1 MIIKKYKALTEK
13 DAILL
18 AKDDL
23 GPDAIVM
30 NVKKIK
36 PGGIMRL
43 FRKPS
48 VELTAAIDDDVSEQ
62 AATVQKRREP
72 EKTGEQVIDLKQER
86 KSENP
91 EEPEEHFLFG
101 KAFGDTKEEY
111 SEEAQN
117 AIEEKINSIAKL
129 LEQQMQTQ
137 KTSEIN
143 SIKETA
149 DQAIASG

>member
-13 DAILL
+13 EAILL
-18 AKDDL
+18 AKEDL

-36 PGGIMRL
+36 PGGIMR
-43 FRKPS
+43 FFKKTR
-48 VELTAAIDDDVSEQ
+48 VELTAAIDDDMEEQ
-62 AATVQKRREP
+62 AATTAPVNSSVKSD
-72 EKTGEQVIDLKQER
+72 EQTIDLKQER
-86 KSENP
+86 RNETA
-91 EEPEEHFLFG
+91 EEPFLFG
-101 KAFGDTKEEY
+101 KAFAENKDSY

-137 KTSEIN
+137 TQTPTVILQK
-143 SIKETA
+143 
-149 DQAIASG
+149 